1 MARYHR
7 WKSGINFRQRFSPV
21 AVRPRTQ
28 GLRRLGKE
36 VGEEWN
42 LSRKYLSSTRYLYH
56 PISMYP
62 CIYMYIRVYMHTF
75 HLLADNFPE
84 NTKNPLISRV
94 VEHSTS
100 SLQSKASVYAHKNV
114 MFDRNTTCLY
124 IYIIILLRR
133 FSFFTIH
140 IIRYDSFF
148 AMPYLSKTPNRYL
161 FDITLHTRRNLRL
174 DKLAV
179 INGDTA

>member
-100 SLQSKASVYAHKNV
+100 SFQSKASVYAHKNV

-124 IYIIILLRR
+124 IYIIILLHRVYL
-133 FSFFTIH
+133 FSFFTIY
-140 IIRYDSFF
+140 IIRSIRFLLCHIF
-148 AMPYLSKTPNRYL
+148 PNRYL
-161 FDITLHTRRNLRL
+161 FDITHTSQF
-174 DKLAV
+174 
-179 INGDTA
+179 TT

>member
-75 HLLADNFPE
+75 HLLADNFPG

-100 SLQSKASVYAHKNV
+100 SFQSKASVYAHKNV

-133 FSFFTIH
+133 VYLFSFFTIH

-161 FDITLHTRRNLRL
+161 FDITHTSQF
-174 DKLAV
+174 
-179 INGDTA
+179 TT

>member
-100 SLQSKASVYAHKNV
+100 SFQSKASVYAHKNV
-114 MFDRNTTCLY
+114 MFDRNTICLY

-133 FSFFTIH
+133 V
-140 IIRYDSFF
+140 
-148 AMPYLSKTPNRYL
+148 YL
-161 FDITLHTRRNLRL
+161 FFFFYDPYHPIRFVFRYAISFENSKSLLVRYYTHVAIYNL
-174 DKLAV
+174 
-179 INGDTA
+179 IN